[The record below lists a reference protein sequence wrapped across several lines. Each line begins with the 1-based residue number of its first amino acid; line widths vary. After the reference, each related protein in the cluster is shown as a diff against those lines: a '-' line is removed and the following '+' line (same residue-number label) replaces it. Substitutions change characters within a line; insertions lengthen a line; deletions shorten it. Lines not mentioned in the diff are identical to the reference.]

1 MVVASCPPDLKV
13 GHTGA
18 GDYMRA
24 RLIGLLAIAPLTV
37 AIQQPKQPA
46 TAQAQHA
53 TENQIHSSG
62 KLPDGWKARFD
73 DAAAKLEDV
82 LVEEKDGSLTF
93 TTGPAGIYY
102 KGDKAANDFDFIA
115 TFSQLKPTAM
125 AEAYGLFIAGQ
136 DLEKDTLRYT
146 YFLIRQDGKYMIK
159 TRNGSATKTIV
170 DWTDAPSMKEPKGV
184 KTSNTLEIRA
194 TANSVQFVI
203 DSKPVHSMT
212 RDRLG
217 PDGAAGIRV
226 NHNLNLQ
233 VSKLAITKLP

>member
-1 MVVASCPPDLKV
+1 MRTLILLVA
-13 GHTGA
+13 
-18 GDYMRA
+18 
-24 RLIGLLAIAPLTV
+24 LIIGTA
-37 AIQQPKQPA
+37 QQP
-46 TAQAQHA
+46 AQ
-53 TENQIHSSG
+53 NQIKGSS

-73 DAAAKLEDV
+73 DASAKPEQVVMD
-82 LVEEKDGSLTF
+82 EKDGALTF

-102 KGDKAANDFDFIA
+102 KGDKAEKDYDFSA

-136 DLEKDTLRYT
+136 DLDKDTQRYT
-146 YFLIRQDGKYMIK
+146 YFLIRQDGKYLIK
-159 TRNGSATKTIV
+159 TRNGAAMKTIV
-170 DWTDAPSMKEPKGV
+170 DWTDAPSMREPKGV

-203 DSKPVHSMT
+203 DSKSVHAMT
-212 RDRLG
+212 RDQIG

-233 VSKLAITKLP
+233 VSKLAIKKLP